1 MNIAYVMAE
10 GRGDTDLLLADLADR
25 LIAGG
30 TRLCGT
36 VQINTDRPDT
46 HRCDMDVRVLPDGP
60 TLRISQNLG
69 AAARGC
75 RLDPAALETAVAQA
89 EARLAQGA
97 DMLIINKFGKHEA
110 DGRGF
115 RGAIAEAAARGI
127 PVLVGL
133 NSLNAEAFHAFTAG
147 LAVQIPADINELL
160 IWSLAEVEPR
170 VAA

>member
-1 MNIAYVMAE
+1 
-10 GRGDTDLLLADLADR
+10 
-25 LIAGG
+25 
-30 TRLCGT
+30 
-36 VQINTDRPDT
+36 
-46 HRCDMDVRVLPDGP
+46 
-60 TLRISQNLG
+60 
-69 AAARGC
+69 
-75 RLDPAALETAVAQA
+75 
-89 EARLAQGA
+89 
-97 DMLIINKFGKHEA
+97 MLIINKFGKHEA

-147 LAVQIPADINELL
+147 LAVQIPADMNELL